1 MKILHIYKDYYPVL
15 GGIENHIQMLSE
27 TQIKF
32 GHDVTVLVTN
42 QEKGTRVE
50 KRNGVKII
58 KASKFVTIAST
69 PLSISLFLNLKKEK
83 PDIAHLHFPYP
94 VGETSYLLSGL
105 KSKTVITYHSDI
117 VKQKYIAMLYRPI
130 LKKVLDKAD
139 IVIATSGNYIKQ
151 SPFLS
156 KVSEKCKVV
165 PLGINVDEFSGCN
178 TEKSYEIRRKYGVPL
193 LLFVGKLRYY
203 KGLPFLIKAMKK
215 INASLVIAGSG
226 PMENELQDLVS
237 ELKLEEKISFTG
249 DIDYRDLP
257 DYYKACDLF
266 ILPSTEKSEAFGTV
280 LLEAMASSKP
290 MISTELNTGTSFV
303 NVDRETGLVVEPA
316 NDDAIVN
323 AVETIL
329 HDLPLMKKF
338 GENAFKRVCEQFTLD
353 IMTRRILD
361 LYKSI

>member
-27 TQIKF
+27 AQVRC

-42 QEKGTRVE
+42 QEKGVLIER
-50 KRNGVKII
+50 RNDVNII
-58 KASKFVTIAST
+58 KASKFATVAST
-69 PLSISLFLNLKKEK
+69 PLSISLFFNLKKEK
-83 PDIAHLHFPYP
+83 PDITHLHFPYP
-94 VGETSYLLSGL
+94 VGETSYLFSGI

-139 IVIATSGNYIKQ
+139 IVIATSENYIKQ

-156 KVSEKCKVV
+156 KIRGKCKVV
-165 PLGINVDEFSGCN
+165 PLGINVGEFSESN
-178 TEKSYEIRRKYGVPL
+178 IEKSDEIRRKYGIPL

-203 KGLPFLIKAMKK
+203 KGLPFLIKAMNT
-215 INASLVIAGSG
+215 INASLVIIGSG
-226 PMENELQDLVS
+226 PMEKELKSLVT
-237 ELKLEEKISFTG
+237 ELKLEGKVSFAG
-249 DIDYRDLP
+249 DIDYSNLP

-290 MISTELNTGTSFV
+290 LISTELNTGTSFV
-303 NVDRETGLVVEPA
+303 NVNGETGLVVEPA
-316 NDDAIVN
+316 NADAIAG
-323 AVETIL
+323 AVKMIL
-329 HDLPLMKKF
+329 QNLPLMQKF
-338 GENAFKRVCEQFTLD
+338 GKNAFKRVTEHFTLD
-353 IMTRRILD
+353 IMTARILD